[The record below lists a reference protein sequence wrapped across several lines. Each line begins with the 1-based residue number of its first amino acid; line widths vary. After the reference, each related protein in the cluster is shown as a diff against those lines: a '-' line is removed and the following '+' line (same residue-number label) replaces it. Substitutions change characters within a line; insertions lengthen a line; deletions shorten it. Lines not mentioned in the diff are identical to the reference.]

1 MHAVKG
7 VSLEIDKNELM
18 CFLGHNGAGKST
30 LFNMLTGITCPT
42 SGTAKICNLD
52 IVGNQDKIR
61 RVIGVVP
68 QFDILWETLT
78 AREHM
83 VMFCKIKGVLPDEID
98 DQVLSLLEQVGL
110 EDVKDAQ
117 VGTFSGGMKRR
128 LSVAISAIGN
138 PRVIFMDEPTTG
150 MDPVSRQAIWKLMQN
165 LKKDKTL
172 VLTTHAMEE
181 ADVLGD
187 RIAVITDGYL
197 KCIGS
202 PLNLKNT
209 YGDGYRISMVCE
221 QGNENHVIK
230 MMKQVAPSSK
240 FLDDSGGQLL
250 FAIPLD
256 CSTEIAPLFKLI
268 EEDDDEDESQIIQ
281 GDKKSRLIM
290 ELK

>member
-240 FLDDSGGQLL
+240 FLDDSGG
-250 FAIPLD
+250 
-256 CSTEIAPLFKLI
+256 
-268 EEDDDEDESQIIQ
+268 
-281 GDKKSRLIM
+281 
-290 ELK
+290 